1 MTFCLIKCDYE
12 RTDKL
17 NNGKA
22 RSAGSRPGD
31 KRWRGGGASR
41 PLDKGGFGPLDLS
54 LALK

>member
-31 KRWRGGGASR
+31 KRWRGGASR
-41 PLDKGGFGPLDLS
+41 LLDKGGFSPLDLS